1 MAILEFF
8 KVCCF
13 MNYDDFFASKIDN
26 LITEGRYRIFIDL
39 KRKAGQYPNAD
50 YFSKHD
56 KKSVI
61 VWCSNDYLGM
71 GQNPVVIQAA
81 KDALDDVGIGSGG
94 TRNISGTS
102 RYHVALEAEIASLHQ
117 KEASLLFTS
126 GYVSNSAGISTLA
139 SQMPNCHILSD
150 EKNHASMIEGI
161 RFSKSPKHIF
171 KHCDMRDLEAKLLQ
185 IPLEYP
191 KIIAVESV
199 YSMDGSVSPL
209 YDVVAL
215 ARKYNAL
222 TYVDEVHAVGLYGN
236 HGAGMLEQMGI
247 MHEIDFIEGTL
258 AKGFGIVGGYIAASK
273 NAIDFIRSYAAGFI
287 FTTSLPPAI
296 CAAATASIQYVK
308 KCATERQLLHKQ
320 AAYLRSEL
328 RKNKFYVLENVTHII
343 PLMIGDPIICKNIS
357 DILLSAYGHY
367 AQPINYPTV
376 PRGTERLRFT
386 PTPNH
391 TNAHIDSLVSAL
403 RQIRNR
409 IGSEAFNYQNQILD
423 TADNIFE
430 LHV

>member
-1 MAILEFF
+1 
-8 KVCCF
+8 
-13 MNYDDFFASKIDN
+13 MNYNDFFARKIDD
-26 LITEGRYRIFIDL
+26 LVTEGRYRVFIDL
-39 KRKAGQYPNAD
+39 KRKAGHYPNAD

-56 KKSVI
+56 KKQII

-71 GQNPVVIQAA
+71 GQNPAVIQAA

-102 RYHVALEAEIASLHQ
+102 HYHITLEAEIALLHQ
-117 KEASLLFTS
+117 KESALLFTS
-126 GYVSNSAGISTLA
+126 GYVSNSAGIATIAGNL
-139 SQMPNCHILSD
+139 PNCHIFSD

-161 RFSKSPKHIF
+161 RFSKSQKHIF
-171 KHCDMRDLEAKLLQ
+171 KHCDMRDLESQLLQ
-185 IPLEYP
+185 VPMNVP

-209 YDVVAL
+209 YDIVAL
-215 ARKYNAL
+215 ARQYNAL
-222 TYVDEVHAVGLYGN
+222 SYVDEVHAVGLYGN
-236 HGAGMLEQMGI
+236 QGGGMLEQMGI
-247 MHEIDFIEGTL
+247 MHEIDFIEATL
-258 AKGFGIVGGYIAASK
+258 AKGFGIIGGYIAGSK

-296 CAAATASIQYVK
+296 CAAATTSIQHVK
-308 KCATERQLLHKQ
+308 NASTQRQLLHKQ
-320 AAYLRSEL
+320 ASYLRTQL
-328 RKNKFYVLENVTHII
+328 RNHHFHVLENATHII

-391 TNAHIDSLVSAL
+391 TNEHIDSLVSAL
-403 RQIRNR
+403 CQIRDR
-409 IGSEAFNYQNQILD
+409 IGYEAFKYHEPQPND
-423 TADNIFE
+423 TMNVTTKGCPSFF
-430 LHV
+430 